1 MTLDPQLAEI
11 LAIAEKV
18 GRPPLDALPVEEAR
32 REYRKRADTFGLP
45 AAEMATIEERQIAGP
60 AGAIPVR
67 LYVPPDAD
75 APAPLLVFFH
85 GGGWTVGDR
94 DTHDRACRHFAGA
107 ARCRVASVDY
117 RLAPEHPFPAA
128 VEDCWAA
135 WAAIAGAAAAWGAD
149 PRRIAVGGDSAGGN
163 LAAVVAILAKEKRA
177 PAPCLQLLI
186 YPAVD
191 MAGLHASIATFGT
204 GYLLTKPMIDSFM
217 GYYVPTPEMRRDWR
231 ASPLLARDLA
241 GLPRAFV
248 QTAGFDPLQDEGAA
262 YAKAL
267 ATAGNTVAHE
277 HYPSLVH
284 GYLQL
289 AGYSK
294 GARAAVDDAAAALR
308 SAFAA

>member
-11 LAIAEKV
+11 LAIAAKV
-18 GRPPLDALPVEEAR
+18 GRPPLESLPVEEAR

-45 AAEMATIEERQIAGP
+45 AADMFAVVERSINGP
-60 AGAIPVR
+60 AGAVPVR
-67 LYVPPDAD
+67 LYVPVGVMDPS
-75 APAPLLVFFH
+75 PLLVFFH

-94 DTHDRACRHFAGA
+94 DTHDRACRYLAQH

-135 WAAIAGAAAAWGAD
+135 YAAITNHLAQWDAD

-163 LAAVVAILAKEKRA
+163 LAAVVAQLAKAKRA

-191 MAGLHASIATFGT
+191 MAGTYGSIERFGT

-217 GYYVPTPEMRRDWR
+217 GHYTPAAEMRRDPR
-231 ASPLLARDLA
+231 ASPLLARDLK
-241 GLPRAFV
+241 GLPPAFV

-267 ATAGNTVAHE
+267 AGAGVRAEHK

-284 GYLQL
+284 GSLQL

-294 GARAAVDDAAAALR
+294 GAKIAVDDAAAALR
-308 SAFAA
+308 KAFNT